1 MGRGSMFCAD
11 DEVIFNLNSGK
22 NCLLNV
28 LTWTNLEDIVQS
40 PRQKDILFEC
50 LYIRQKSS
58 QILGR
63 RKLNGAYHSW

>member
-40 PRQKDILFEC
+40 P
-50 LYIRQKSS
+50 
-58 QILGR
+58 
-63 RKLNGAYHSW
+63 